1 MTVMNIRPILSV
13 CKADTSYTYL
23 LLNPISSPI
32 SDLKKKITLNRI
44 TNFPPKHPVTKQK
57 SVYLNL
63 ILSKAQTLHSSLVVG
78 CLGDYST

>member
-23 LLNPISSPI
+23 LLNPISSPS
-32 SDLKKKITLNRI
+32 SDLIKKKITLNRI

-63 ILSKAQTLHSSLVVG
+63 ILSKAQTLHSSLW
-78 CLGDYST
+78 